1 MKNTIITLGLV
12 FLSGV
17 LFGQT
22 IDLGDYAVKTAYAQF
37 KAKQVIPPSPEAAG
51 LGKYGNVP
59 VSLFTGSPQV
69 SIPLVGLGTRY
80 PLNISL
86 SYNNSGLKPGESAS
100 WVGLGWNLNAG
111 GVVTRSAMGN
121 PDMPENYFGKP
132 PIVLPPNN
140 DLYARYDVI
149 NTIRSGA
156 REVQPDVYFFNAG
169 KLSGKF
175 YIKED
180 GTVVKKSRDEAVI
193 SHCVNCLPSTSH
205 FTITDDQGFVY
216 EFKAVE
222 QSYTVT
228 DTQVPGDI
236 MPVRTAYTYASA
248 WYLTK
253 ITSPDNAEEII
264 FDYYSLTSQH
274 TTINNNIQG
283 QSITF
288 QRAVDGSSA
297 LTSSTSFSDLSMN
310 KIYDKKYLKTI
321 SVRRGGITTAYVE
334 FVSTPDTRQ
343 DLEDLDFPGER
354 LLNKVQLFQRNG
366 FGNTFSLKQ
375 EFELGYSYFVDPNF
389 NTVAGKRLRLDW
401 VRENATDGV
410 TPAKPAF
417 QIGYN
422 PFTTFSTFY
431 MGVDH
436 WGYANGMQNTTMIPS
451 VNIGGQYYSYGSGG
465 YRDANAVAAA
475 SGLIKSIT
483 YPTGGRT
490 EFDWEPHAAFD
501 DFNNLINPG
510 GLRIN
515 TITDY
520 TDGSSKASV
529 KKFRYIKE
537 DGSSSGKANS
547 PNYVS
552 TSSFTSYP
560 ENTLGG
566 GGGNVVEYERWTI
579 SATPSLGL
587 GSVQGSH
594 VGYTRVVEEQTDITG
609 SQPLGATVYDYFISY
624 MDPNND
630 DIGNGDLL
638 KTSVTDNG
646 GKLLLETTNEYQY
659 NNIGNVVY
667 RNPATELV
675 QDSRAN
681 LCMYNDGSNTIYEWR
696 NNTTWGGQACIQTRI
711 IKTRFNFG
719 GYTINSQEKF
729 LVRQTQKV
737 FDKLSK
743 NFISSVKNFTYGNSV
758 HTYPTKIEQSS
769 NNNTV
774 VVNEIKYPKDYV
786 NSGTDLVGSSITNLK
801 NKNIVGFEVE
811 NLQYRQN
818 VDGSN
823 KRYINGQLSL
833 IEAGI
838 YPNKLYRLETVTPL
852 TSVVPS
858 TISGGQFVYDN
869 LNLKQYASLVYD
881 NVGNLIQQNKVSDM
895 VSTYIWDHKQTLP
908 TAEVVNAESSMV
920 AFSSFESDD
929 LGGFSEIPNLSTSRV
944 AGGFSGGYAY
954 NLSGGNFIKRL
965 NLPAG
970 RTYVISY
977 WSKNGQAYVSVGP
990 GMAPVRTDLNGKVHN
1005 GWTYYEHTITDPG
1018 FVWVSGTAIID
1029 ELKVYPADALIN
1041 TIAYISFDGMTISRV
1056 DPSNQKADFD
1066 YDNFSR
1072 LVNIRDEDRNIVKN
1086 FTYQYGTAN
1095 TIVAPPKTIY
1105 YNSPAQITVSRQ
1117 GCVSPSIPQPLTY
1130 YVPYGKHAAT
1140 TQQAAELL
1148 ANNDIQQNAQTY
1160 ANVNG
1165 LCLFGNILLNVTFYK
1180 NNCAPEQGP
1189 PNCPAGV
1196 VYTVPATKYR
1206 AASQTE
1212 ANLMASNEA
1221 LANGQNYANS
1231 TCTCSCDGPGKRYIN
1246 GVCETGTMVYTGY
1259 EYVPNC
1265 RTGWNY
1271 RCFYYFT
1278 FSDGYVSPTYSACSR
1293 TACAPQ

>member
-1 MKNTIITLGLV
+1 
-12 FLSGV
+12 
-17 LFGQT
+17 
-22 IDLGDYAVKTAYAQF
+22 
-37 KAKQVIPPSPEAAG
+37 
-51 LGKYGNVP
+51 
-59 VSLFTGSPQV
+59 
-69 SIPLVGLGTRY
+69 
-80 PLNISL
+80 
-86 SYNNSGLKPGESAS
+86 
-100 WVGLGWNLNAG
+100 
-111 GVVTRSAMGN
+111 MGN

-140 DLYARYDVI
+140 DLYARYDII

-264 FDYYSLTSQH
+264 FDYYSLTNPH

-288 QRAVDGSSA
+288 ERAVDGSSGV
-297 LTSSTSFSDLSMN
+297 TSNTSFSDLSIN

-321 SVRRGGITTAYVE
+321 TVRRGGFTTAYVE
-334 FVSTPDTRQ
+334 FLSTPDTRQ
-343 DLEDLDFPGER
+343 DLEDLYFPGER
-354 LLNKVQLFQRNG
+354 VLNKVQLYQRNG
-366 FGNTFSLKQ
+366 FGNTFNLKQ
-375 EFELGYSYFVDPNF
+375 EFELGYSYFVDPDPNV
-389 NTVAGKRLRLDW
+389 NSVAGKRLRLDW
-401 VRENATDGV
+401 VRENGTDGV
-410 TPAKPAF
+410 TQSKPAF
-417 QIGYN
+417 QLTYT
-422 PFTTFSTFY
+422 PLTTYSTFF
-431 MGVDH
+431 MGIDH
-436 WGYANGMQNTTMIPS
+436 WGYANGAQNSTLIPS
-451 VNIGGQYYSYGSGG
+451 VNIGGQNYSYGSGG
-465 YRDANAVAAA
+465 NRDASAVAAG

-490 EFDWEPHAAFD
+490 EFDWERHAAFD
-501 DFNNLINPG
+501 DLNNLINPG

-515 TITDY
+515 TIKDY

-529 KKFRYIKE
+529 KKFKYIKE
-537 DGSSSGKANS
+537 DGSSSGRANS
-547 PNYVS
+547 PNYLS
-552 TSSFTSYP
+552 TSNFTSYP

-566 GGGNVVEYERWTI
+566 GGGNVVQYERWTI

-594 VGYTRVVEEQTDITG
+594 VGYTRVVEEQTDTTG
-609 SQPLGATVYDYFISY
+609 NQPLGATVYDYFISY

-630 DIGNGDLL
+630 DIGNGDLVR
-638 KTSVTDNG
+638 TSVKDNG
-646 GKLLLETTNEYQY
+646 GKLLLETINEYQY
-659 NNIGNVVY
+659 NNIGSIVY

-681 LCMYNDGSNTIYEWR
+681 LCMYYDGPNTIYEWR
-696 NNTTWGGQACIQTRI
+696 NNTTWGGTACVQTRI

-719 GYTINSQEKF
+719 GYVVNSQEKF

-737 FDKLSK
+737 FDKLS
-743 NFISSVKNFTYGNSV
+743 NNYISSVKNFTYGNSI

-769 NNNTV
+769 NNNSM

-786 NSGTDLVGSSITNLK
+786 NIGTDLVGSSITNLK

-833 IEAGI
+833 IESGI
-838 YPNKLYRLETVTPL
+838 YPTKLYRLETLTPL
-852 TSVVPS
+852 PSITSS
-858 TISGGQFVYDN
+858 TISGGQFIFDN
-869 LNLKQYASLVYD
+869 LNLKQYASLLYD

-908 TAEVVNAESSMV
+908 TAEIVNAESSMV
-920 AFSSFESDD
+920 AYSSFESDD
-929 LGGFSEIPNLSTSRV
+929 LGGFSEIPNLSASRV

-965 NLPAG
+965 NLQPG

-977 WSKNGQAYVSVGP
+977 WSKNGQAYVSVGL

-1005 GWTYYEHTITDPG
+1005 GWTYYEHTTTDPG
-1018 FVWVSGTAIID
+1018 FVWVSGTATID
-1029 ELKVYPADALIN
+1029 ELRIYPADALMN
-1041 TIAYISFDGMTISRV
+1041 TVAYTSFDGMTISRV
-1056 DPSNQKADFD
+1056 DPSNKKVDFD
-1066 YDNFSR
+1066 YDVYSR

-1086 FTYQYGTAN
+1086 FAYQYGMAN
-1095 TIVAPPKTIY
+1095 SIIAPPKTIY

-1117 GCVSPSIPQPLTY
+1117 GCISPTIPKPLTY

-1140 TQQAAELL
+1140 TQPTADAL
-1148 ANNDIQQNAQTY
+1148 ANADIQQNAQLY
-1160 ANVNG
+1160 ANVSG
-1165 LCLFGNILLNVTFYK
+1165 LCMYANTLFDTTFQK
-1180 NNCAPEQGP
+1180 NDCTVDQGP
-1189 PNCPAGV
+1189 PNCPTGV
-1196 VYTVPATKYR
+1196 VYTIPAAKYL
-1206 AASQTE
+1206 ATSQASADLMARTE
-1212 ANLMASNEA
+1212 AR
-1221 LANGQNYANS
+1221 ANGQNYANLS
-1231 TCTCSCDGPGKRYIN
+1231 CSCRCLGADKKFINGSCTTGVKEWTGSERVLNCSPGKDFRCYYKYRFID
-1246 GVCETGTMVYTGY
+1246 GTLSEQTYY
-1259 EYVPNC
+1259 EC
-1265 RTGWNY
+1265 ST
-1271 RCFYYFT
+1271 
-1278 FSDGYVSPTYSACSR
+1278 SDCSI
-1293 TACAPQ
+1293 Q